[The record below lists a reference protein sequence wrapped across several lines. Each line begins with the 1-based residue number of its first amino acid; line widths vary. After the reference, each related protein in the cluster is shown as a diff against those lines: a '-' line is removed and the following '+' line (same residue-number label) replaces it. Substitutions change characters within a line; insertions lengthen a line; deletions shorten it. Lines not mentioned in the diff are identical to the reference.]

1 MKNNI
6 FVTHTF
12 EREFK
17 RLAKKYLTLVEDL
30 LILKQQLISGEEVGT
45 DLGSGFRKIRLQINS
60 KNKGK
65 SAGARVITLSIV
77 VSSNEMNTSL
87 LYIYDKSER
96 SSISKKEL
104 KKLRE
109 KNNL

>member
-1 MKNNI
+1 M
-6 FVTHTF
+6 
-12 EREFK
+12 
-17 RLAKKYLTLVEDL
+17 
-30 LILKQQLISGEEVGT
+30 SGEDVGT
-45 DLGSGFRKIRLQINS
+45 DLGSGFRKIRLHINS

-65 SAGARVITLSIV
+65 CGGARVITQSIV
-77 VSSNEMNTSL
+77 VSNNERNTNL

-104 KKLRE
+104 KKLKE

>member
-1 MKNNI
+1 MKNNV

-17 RLAKKYLTLVEDL
+17 RLAKKYITLVDDII
-30 LILKQQLISGEEVGT
+30 ILKQQLMSSEDVGT
-45 DLGSGFRKIRLQINS
+45 DLGSGFRKVRLHINS

-65 SAGARVITLSIV
+65 SGGARVITLSIV
-77 VSSNEMNTSL
+77 ISSNERNINL
-87 LYIYDKSER
+87 LYIYDKSEH

>member
-1 MKNNI
+1 MI
-6 FVTHTF
+6 F
-12 EREFK
+12 
-17 RLAKKYLTLVEDL
+17 
-30 LILKQQLISGEEVGT
+30 LI
-45 DLGSGFRKIRLQINS
+45 NM
-60 KNKGK
+60 
-65 SAGARVITLSIV
+65 
-77 VSSNEMNTSL
+77 VSSNERNINL